1 VPKQLTSRIDLGG
14 RVEVTEKPLLD
25 FDSKRGYLVRV
36 ARISLTMRPAQIL
49 KGETI
54 STDSQFDLIL
64 YNFR

>member
-36 ARISLTMRPAQIL
+36 ARISLTMRPAPNFEGGNYFYRIVN
-49 KGETI
+49 
-54 STDSQFDLIL
+54 LIL
-64 YNFR
+64 F